1 MPFFTDP
8 NVLVG
13 LDRPDDAGVYRLSDD
28 LAVVQTV
35 DFFTP
40 IVDDPFLFGAI
51 AAANA
56 LSDIYAMGG
65 RPRFALN
72 IIGFPVN
79 TLPREVLVEIL
90 RGGAEKAREAGAP
103 IIGGHSID
111 DPEPKYGLVVTGTVH
126 PERIIAKTAA
136 RPGDRLFLT
145 KPLGTGIIST
155 AIKREVAPPEAVAE
169 AVRWMLTLNRE
180 ASEAMVEVGVRAATD
195 VTGYGL
201 LGHLYEMVRE
211 SPLGAEV
218 YFEAVPL
225 MPAVR
230 ELAEAGVVPGGTRRN
245 LAFLSGTE
253 KAGRVRVEWAD
264 AFTEAEK
271 LILADAQTSGG
282 LLIAVAPER
291 AGALRAAL
299 ARRGVPAWEVG
310 RFLAE
315 ATRYAVRVVRRRP
328 GTA

>member
-1 MPFFTDP
+1 VPFYADP

-13 LDRPDDAGVYRLSDD
+13 LDRPDDAGVYRLSEE

-40 IVDDPFLFGAI
+40 IVDDPYLFGSI
-51 AAANA
+51 AATNA
-56 LSDIYAMGG
+56 LSDIYAMGA
-65 RPRFALN
+65 RPLFALN

-79 TLPREVLVEIL
+79 TLPRETLVEIL
-90 RGGAEKAREAGAP
+90 RGGADKAREAGVS

-111 DPEPKYGLVVTGTVH
+111 DPEPKYGLVVTGVVH
-126 PERIIAKTAA
+126 PDRVITKDAA

-180 ASEAMVEVGVRAATD
+180 ASLAMVEVGARAATD

-211 SPLGAEV
+211 GPLGAEV
-218 YFEAVPL
+218 YFEVVPL
-225 MPAVR
+225 MPGVR
-230 ELAEAGVVPGGTRRN
+230 ELAQAGVVPGGTRRN
-245 LAFLSGTE
+245 LAFLSGYDKT
-253 KAGRVRVEWAD
+253 GRLRVGWEED
-264 AFTEAEK
+264 FTETEK

-310 RFLAE
+310 QFVPPAE
-315 ATRYAVRVVRRRP
+315 TMGAAVRVRRRP
-328 GTA
+328 

>member
-1 MPFFTDP
+1 VPFYADP

-13 LDRPDDAGVYRLSDD
+13 LDRPDDAGVYRLSED

-40 IVDDPFLFGAI
+40 IVDDPYLFGSI
-51 AAANA
+51 AATNA
-56 LSDIYAMGG
+56 LSDIYAMGA
-65 RPRFALN
+65 RPLFAMN

-79 TLPREVLVEIL
+79 TLPRETLVEIL
-90 RGGAEKAREAGAP
+90 RGGADKAREAGVS

-111 DPEPKYGLVVTGTVH
+111 DPEPKYGLVVTGVVH
-126 PERIIAKTAA
+126 PDRVITKDAA
-136 RPGDRLFLT
+136 GPGDRLFLT

-180 ASEAMVEVGVRAATD
+180 ASLAMVEVGARAATD

-211 SPLGAEV
+211 RPLGAEV

-225 MPAVR
+225 MPGVP
-230 ELAEAGVVPGGTRRN
+230 ELARAGVVPGGTRRN
-245 LAFLSGTE
+245 LAFLSGYE
-253 KAGRVRVEWAD
+253 KTGRLRVGWEED
-264 AFTEAEK
+264 FTETEK

-291 AGALRAAL
+291 AGALKAAL

-310 RFLAE
+310 RFVPPDKTMGA
-315 ATRYAVRVVRRRP
+315 AVRVRRRP
-328 GTA
+328 

>member
-1 MPFFTDP
+1 MPFYADP

-13 LDRPDDAGVYRLSDD
+13 LDRPDDAGVYRLSED

-40 IVDDPFLFGAI
+40 IVDDPYLFGSI
-51 AAANA
+51 AATNA
-56 LSDIYAMGG
+56 LSDIYAMGA
-65 RPRFALN
+65 RPLFALN

-79 TLPREVLVEIL
+79 TLPRETLVEIL
-90 RGGAEKAREAGAP
+90 RGGADKAREAGVS

-111 DPEPKYGLVVTGTVH
+111 DPEPKYGLVVTGVVH
-126 PERIIAKTAA
+126 PDRVITKDAA
-136 RPGDRLFLT
+136 GPGDRLFLT

-180 ASEAMVEVGVRAATD
+180 ASLAMVEVGARAATD

-211 SPLGAEV
+211 RPLGAEV

-225 MPAVR
+225 MPGVP
-230 ELAEAGVVPGGTRRN
+230 ELARAGVVPGGTRRN
-245 LAFLSGTE
+245 LAFLSGYE
-253 KAGRVRVEWAD
+253 KTGRLRVGWEED
-264 AFTEAEK
+264 FTETEK

-291 AGALRAAL
+291 AGALKAAL

-310 RFLAE
+310 RFVPPDKTMGA
-315 ATRYAVRVVRRRP
+315 AVRVRRRP
-328 GTA
+328 

>member
-1 MPFFTDP
+1 VPFYADP

-13 LDRPDDAGVYRLSDD
+13 LDRPDDAGVYRLSED

-40 IVDDPFLFGAI
+40 IVDDPYLFGSI
-51 AAANA
+51 AATNA
-56 LSDIYAMGG
+56 LSDIYAMGA
-65 RPRFALN
+65 RPLFAMN

-79 TLPREVLVEIL
+79 TLPRETLVEIL
-90 RGGAEKAREAGAP
+90 RGGADKAREAGVS

-111 DPEPKYGLVVTGTVH
+111 DPEPKYGLVVTGVVH
-126 PERIIAKTAA
+126 PDRVITKDAA
-136 RPGDRLFLT
+136 GPGDRLFLT

-169 AVRWMLTLNRE
+169 AVRWMLTLNRD
-180 ASEAMVEVGVRAATD
+180 ASLAMVEVGARAATD

-211 SPLGAEV
+211 RPLGAEV

-225 MPAVR
+225 MPGVP
-230 ELAEAGVVPGGTRRN
+230 ELARAGVVPGGTRRN
-245 LAFLSGTE
+245 LAFLSGYE
-253 KAGRVRVEWAD
+253 KTGRLRVGWEED
-264 AFTEAEK
+264 FTETEK

-291 AGALRAAL
+291 AGALKAAL

-310 RFLAE
+310 RFVPPDKTMGA
-315 ATRYAVRVVRRRP
+315 AVRVRRRP
-328 GTA
+328 

>member
-1 MPFFTDP
+1 MPFYADP

-13 LDRPDDAGVYRLSDD
+13 LDRPDDAGVYRLSDE

-40 IVDDPFLFGAI
+40 IVDDPYLFGSI

-56 LSDIYAMGG
+56 LSDIYAMGA
-65 RPRFALN
+65 RPLFALN

-79 TLPREVLVEIL
+79 TLPRETLVEIL
-90 RGGAEKAREAGAP
+90 RGGADKAREAGVP

-111 DPEPKYGLVVTGTVH
+111 DPEPKYGLVVTGIVH
-126 PERIIAKTAA
+126 PEGVITKDAA
-136 RPGDRLFLT
+136 EPGNRLFLT
-145 KPLGTGIIST
+145 KPVGTGIIST
-155 AIKREVAPPEAVAE
+155 AIKREAAPPEAVAE
-169 AVRWMLTLNRE
+169 AVRWMLTLNRD
-180 ASEAMVEVGVRAATD
+180 ASLAMVEVGVRAATD

-211 SPLGAEV
+211 RALGAEV

-230 ELAEAGVVPGGTRRN
+230 ELAGAGVVPGGTRRN
-245 LAFLSGTE
+245 LAFLSGRE
-253 KAGRVRVEWAD
+253 KSGRLRVDWEDSFA
-264 AFTEAEK
+264 EAEK

-282 LLIAVAPER
+282 MLIAVTPER
-291 AGALRAAL
+291 AGALKAAL

-310 RFLAE
+310 RFLAPAE
-315 ATRYAVRVVRRRP
+315 AAGAAVRVRRRP
-328 GTA
+328 

>member
-1 MPFFTDP
+1 MPFYADP

-13 LDRPDDAGVYRLSDD
+13 LDRPDDAGVYRLSEE

-40 IVDDPFLFGAI
+40 IVDDPYLFGSI
-51 AAANA
+51 AATNA
-56 LSDIYAMGG
+56 LSDIYAMGA
-65 RPRFALN
+65 RPLFALN

-79 TLPREVLVEIL
+79 TLPRETLVEIL
-90 RGGAEKAREAGAP
+90 RGGADKAREAGVS

-111 DPEPKYGLVVTGTVH
+111 DPEPKYGLVVTGVVH
-126 PERIIAKTAA
+126 PDRVITKDAA

-180 ASEAMVEVGVRAATD
+180 ASLAMVEVGARAATD

-211 SPLGAEV
+211 GPLGAEV
-218 YFEAVPL
+218 YFEVVPL
-225 MPAVR
+225 MPGVR
-230 ELAEAGVVPGGTRRN
+230 ELAQAGVVPGGTRRN
-245 LAFLSGTE
+245 LAFLSGYDKT
-253 KAGRVRVEWAD
+253 GRLRVGWEED
-264 AFTEAEK
+264 FTETEK

-310 RFLAE
+310 QFVPPAE
-315 ATRYAVRVVRRRP
+315 TMGAAVRVRRRP
-328 GTA
+328 

>member
-1 MPFFTDP
+1 MPFYADP

-13 LDRPDDAGVYRLSDD
+13 LDRPDDAGVYRLSED

-40 IVDDPFLFGAI
+40 IVDDPYLFGSI
-51 AAANA
+51 AATNA
-56 LSDIYAMGG
+56 LSDIYAMGA
-65 RPRFALN
+65 RPLFALN

-79 TLPREVLVEIL
+79 SLPRETLVEIL
-90 RGGAEKAREAGAP
+90 RGGADKAREAGVS

-111 DPEPKYGLVVTGTVH
+111 DPEPKYGLVVTGVVH
-126 PERIIAKTAA
+126 PDRVITKDAA

-155 AIKREVAPPEAVAE
+155 AIKREVAPLEAVAE
-169 AVRWMLTLNRE
+169 AVRWMLTLNQE
-180 ASEAMVEVGVRAATD
+180 ASLAMVEVGARAATD

-211 SPLGAEV
+211 RPLGAEV

-225 MPAVR
+225 MPGVP
-230 ELAEAGVVPGGTRRN
+230 ELAQAGVVPGGTRRN
-245 LAFLSGTE
+245 LAFLSGYD
-253 KAGRVRVEWAD
+253 KAGRLRVGWEEE
-264 AFTEAEK
+264 FTETEK

-310 RFLAE
+310 QFVPPAE
-315 ATRYAVRVVRRRP
+315 TMGAAVRVRRRP
-328 GTA
+328 

>member
-1 MPFFTDP
+1 MPFYADP

-13 LDRPDDAGVYRLSDD
+13 LDRPDDAGVYRLSED

-40 IVDDPFLFGAI
+40 IVDDPYLFGSI
-51 AAANA
+51 AATNA
-56 LSDIYAMGG
+56 LSDIYAMGA
-65 RPRFALN
+65 RPLFALN

-79 TLPREVLVEIL
+79 TLPRETLVEIL
-90 RGGAEKAREAGAP
+90 RGGADKAREAGVS

-111 DPEPKYGLVVTGTVH
+111 DPEPKYGLVVTGVVH
-126 PERIIAKTAA
+126 PDRVITKDAA
-136 RPGDRLFLT
+136 GPGDRLFLT

-169 AVRWMLTLNRE
+169 AVRWMLTLNRD
-180 ASEAMVEVGVRAATD
+180 ASLAMVEVGARAATD

-211 SPLGAEV
+211 RPLGAEV

-225 MPAVR
+225 MPGVP
-230 ELAEAGVVPGGTRRN
+230 ELARAGVVPGGTRRN
-245 LAFLSGTE
+245 LAFLSGYE
-253 KAGRVRVEWAD
+253 KTGRLRVGWEED
-264 AFTEAEK
+264 FTETEK

-282 LLIAVAPER
+282 LLIAAAPER
-291 AGALRAAL
+291 AGALKAAL

-310 RFLAE
+310 RFVPPDKTMGA
-315 ATRYAVRVVRRRP
+315 AVRVRRRP
-328 GTA
+328 

>member
-1 MPFFTDP
+1 VPFYADP

-13 LDRPDDAGVYRLSDD
+13 LDRPDDAGVYRLSED

-40 IVDDPFLFGAI
+40 IVDDPYLFGSI
-51 AAANA
+51 AATNA
-56 LSDIYAMGG
+56 LSDIYAMGA
-65 RPRFALN
+65 RPLFALN

-79 TLPREVLVEIL
+79 TLPRETLVEIL
-90 RGGAEKAREAGAP
+90 RGGADKAREAGVS

-111 DPEPKYGLVVTGTVH
+111 DPEPKYGLVVTGVVH
-126 PERIIAKTAA
+126 PDRVITKDAA
-136 RPGDRLFLT
+136 GPGDRLFLT

-169 AVRWMLTLNRE
+169 AVRWMLTLNRD
-180 ASEAMVEVGVRAATD
+180 ASLAMVEVGARAATD

-211 SPLGAEV
+211 RPLGAEV

-225 MPAVR
+225 MPGVP
-230 ELAEAGVVPGGTRRN
+230 ELARAGVVPGGTRRN
-245 LAFLSGTE
+245 LAFLSGYE
-253 KAGRVRVEWAD
+253 KTGRLRVGWEED
-264 AFTEAEK
+264 FTETEK

-291 AGALRAAL
+291 AGALKAAL

-310 RFLAE
+310 RFVPPDKTMGA
-315 ATRYAVRVVRRRP
+315 AVRVRRRP
-328 GTA
+328 

>member
-1 MPFFTDP
+1 MPFYADP

-13 LDRPDDAGVYRLSDD
+13 LDRPDDAGVYRLSED

-40 IVDDPFLFGAI
+40 IVDDPYLFGSI
-51 AAANA
+51 AATNA
-56 LSDIYAMGG
+56 LSDIYAMGA
-65 RPRFALN
+65 RPLFALN

-79 TLPREVLVEIL
+79 TLPRETLVEIL
-90 RGGAEKAREAGAP
+90 RGGADKAREAGVS

-111 DPEPKYGLVVTGTVH
+111 DPEPKYGLVVTGVVH
-126 PERIIAKTAA
+126 PDRVITKDAA
-136 RPGDRLFLT
+136 GPGDRLFLT

-169 AVRWMLTLNRE
+169 AVRWMLTLNRD
-180 ASEAMVEVGVRAATD
+180 ASLAMVEVGARAATD

-211 SPLGAEV
+211 RPLGAEV

-225 MPAVR
+225 MPGVP
-230 ELAEAGVVPGGTRRN
+230 ELARAGVVPGGTRRN
-245 LAFLSGTE
+245 LAFLSGYE
-253 KAGRVRVEWAD
+253 KTGRLRVGWEED
-264 AFTEAEK
+264 FTETEK

-291 AGALRAAL
+291 AGALKAAL

-310 RFLAE
+310 RFVPPDKTMGA
-315 ATRYAVRVVRRRP
+315 AVRVRRRP
-328 GTA
+328 

>member
-1 MPFFTDP
+1 MPFYADP

-40 IVDDPFLFGAI
+40 IVDDPYLFGAI

-56 LSDIYAMGG
+56 LSDVYAMGG
-65 RPRFALN
+65 RPLFALN

-90 RGGAEKAREAGAP
+90 RGGAEKAREAGVSV
-103 IIGGHSID
+103 IGGHSID
-111 DPEPKYGLVVTGTVH
+111 DPEPKYGLVVTGVVH
-126 PERIIAKTAA
+126 PDGIITKDAA
-136 RPGDRLFLT
+136 EPGDRLFLT

-155 AIKREVAPPEAVAE
+155 AIKREVAPAEAVAE
-169 AVRWMLTLNRE
+169 AVRWMLTLNRD
-180 ASEAMVEVGVRAATD
+180 AALAMVEVGVRAATD

-211 SPLGAEV
+211 RPIGAEV

-245 LAFLSGTE
+245 LAFLSGR
-253 KAGRVRVEWAD
+253 GRDGRLRVDWAD
-264 AFTEAEK
+264 GFTEAEK

-282 LLIAVAPER
+282 LLIAVPPGR
-291 AGALRAAL
+291 AGTLKAAL

-310 RFLAE
+310 RFIPEE
-315 ATRYAVRVVRRRP
+315 AGAAVRVRRRP
-328 GTA
+328 

>member
-1 MPFFTDP
+1 VPFYADP

-13 LDRPDDAGVYRLSDD
+13 LDRPDDAGVYRLSED

-40 IVDDPFLFGAI
+40 IVDDPYLFGSI
-51 AAANA
+51 AATNA
-56 LSDIYAMGG
+56 LSDIYAMGA
-65 RPRFALN
+65 RPLFALN

-79 TLPREVLVEIL
+79 TLPRETLVEIL
-90 RGGAEKAREAGAP
+90 RGGADKAREAGVS

-111 DPEPKYGLVVTGTVH
+111 DPEPKYGLVVTGVVH
-126 PERIIAKTAA
+126 PDRVITKDAA
-136 RPGDRLFLT
+136 GPGDRLFLT

-180 ASEAMVEVGVRAATD
+180 ASLAMVEVGARAATD

-211 SPLGAEV
+211 RPLGAEV

-225 MPAVR
+225 MPGVP
-230 ELAEAGVVPGGTRRN
+230 ELARAGVVPGGTRRN
-245 LAFLSGTE
+245 LAFLSGYE
-253 KAGRVRVEWAD
+253 KTGRLRVGWEED
-264 AFTEAEK
+264 FTETEK

-291 AGALRAAL
+291 AGALKAAL

-310 RFLAE
+310 RFVPPDKTMGA
-315 ATRYAVRVVRRRP
+315 AVRVRRRP
-328 GTA
+328 